1 MKQQGETLRQMY
13 CWDEISFEHTKRIQ
27 KILKDSVWFSVMFV
41 SWLCVFCFE
50 NSTWSTRIHLTG
62 DRLQNVVV
70 PLPATSAS
78 QDASSVHVFLGSP
91 SSTTPDV
98 GSPLD
103 QVNQLLQRANNIQKG
118 LVATSNLQKF
128 PWLGYTA
135 WTEQVCR
142 PGDFLWA
149 KMGAFFLGAVEDW
162 GVPLKWGG
170 FWWDQLVCICMTY

>member
-1 MKQQGETLRQMY
+1 MIQCHVCQLTLCFLLRKL
-13 CWDEISFEHTKRIQ
+13 DLIKTRLDPPTS
-27 KILKDSVWFSVMFV
+27 ILM
-41 SWLCVFCFE
+41 
-50 NSTWSTRIHLTG
+50 TG

-103 QVNQLLQRANNIQKG
+103 QVNQLLQKANNIQKG
-118 LVATSNLQKF
+118 LVATSNLQKFTSKHTQEISQQLLF

-149 KMGAFFLGAVEDW
+149 KRGAFWSRGRLGGPIEM
-162 GVPLKWGG
+162 GG
-170 FWWDQLVCICMTY
+170 FWWDQFACMTY